1 MQGFPIG
8 ADNKE
13 KSSTS
18 QKFGT
23 SPVKISLLVDS
34 PNKKHVQFLENVV
47 DFEKGQNHSSPDSH
61 NPIKI
66 SFIEKFAITL
76 TWNGENEII
85 KTSAWKKS
93 HFEKN

>member
-1 MQGFPIG
+1 M
-8 ADNKE
+8 
-13 KSSTS
+13 
-18 QKFGT
+18 
-23 SPVKISLLVDS
+23 
-34 PNKKHVQFLENVV
+34 NVI

-66 SFIEKFAITL
+66 SFIEKFAIAL

-85 KTSAWKKS
+85 KTSVWKKS